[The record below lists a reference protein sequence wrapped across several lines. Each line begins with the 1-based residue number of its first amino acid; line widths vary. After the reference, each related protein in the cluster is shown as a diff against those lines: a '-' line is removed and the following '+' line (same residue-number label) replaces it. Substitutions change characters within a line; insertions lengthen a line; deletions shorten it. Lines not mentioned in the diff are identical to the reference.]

1 MCPFCR
7 QDAPVVYRG
16 VVPYC
21 TACGRVRAPLTGR
34 SVNMAGKASFW
45 GGTAAHA
52 IGWLVLGIGTALA
65 LGLALLAYALF
76 TVTTAFVVGIPI
88 ELVALTIG
96 LLLVRGGR
104 SLQRSGTTQLN
115 DTRTRAIYALAQHRG
130 GILTALDVAQAV
142 GLRVEEADALMTDLA
157 KTVPEQCSLELDDNG
172 AIYYRFANAPWM
184 TDPRYRVEVPAQHA
198 QHSQHSH
205 VRPQAQ
211 AQPHVIDAE
220 LIDEPLPPRA
230 RQAR

>member
-21 TACGRVRAPLTGR
+21 TACGGVRAPLTAR
-34 SVNMAGKASFW
+34 SVNMAGKASTW

-52 IGWLVLGIGTALA
+52 IGWGVLGVGTALA

-76 TVTTAFVVGIPI
+76 AVTTAFVVGIPI

-104 SLQRSGTTQLN
+104 SLQRTGTTEQT
-115 DTRTRAIYALAQHRG
+115 DTRTRAIFALAQHRG

-142 GLRVEEADALMTDLA
+142 GIRVEEADSLMTELA
-157 KTVPEQCSLELDDNG
+157 KTQSEQCSLEVDDNG

-184 TDPRYRVEVPAQHA
+184 TDPRYRVDAEGAAP
-198 QHSQHSH
+198 SQPRASANI
-205 VRPQAQ
+205 V
-211 AQPHVIDAE
+211 DAE
-220 LIDEPLPPRA
+220 LIDDSQSQPPPRA